1 MEKQISIPNLNGL
14 RVKHLPAIHHLQN
27 FDSENK
33 LEFMCGFV
41 AKLSNRPLG
50 FIMNKCDAM
59 DIAKV
64 YVKGVDVLSEFNN
77 KFVKDYRKEPTKEI
91 EIKGKVYELI
101 DLKRPNVSFVIDADM
116 SDFEKDPVRLAC
128 MCYVPKGTVYGQM
141 DEAENVT
148 NPIKDRY
155 QDFADEFPLDEYLRL
170 HAFFLTRYV
179 KSVSLYI
186 AAIKIQ
192 SQLKKAQSMIGLQAL
207 MLWLKKTTSNG
218 ARYFSSIFTRS

>member
-1 MEKQISIPNLNGL
+1 MEKEITIPNIHGL

-50 FIMNKCDAM
+50 FIMNKCDTR
-59 DIAKV
+59 DVAKV

-77 KFVKDYRKEPTKEI
+77 KFVKEFRKEPTKEI
-91 EIKGKVYELI
+91 EIKGKTYELI

-155 QDFADEFPLDEYLRL
+155 QDFADEFPLDEYMRL
-170 HAFFLTRYV
+170 HAFFLNHYV
-179 KSVSLYI
+179 KSVSSYI
-186 AAIKIQ
+186 LAMKAQ
-192 SQLKKAQSMIGLQAL
+192 NQLKKALSMIGWHRLTS
-207 MLWLKKTTSNG
+207 WLKRTISSGAKYSN
-218 ARYFSSIFTRS
+218 